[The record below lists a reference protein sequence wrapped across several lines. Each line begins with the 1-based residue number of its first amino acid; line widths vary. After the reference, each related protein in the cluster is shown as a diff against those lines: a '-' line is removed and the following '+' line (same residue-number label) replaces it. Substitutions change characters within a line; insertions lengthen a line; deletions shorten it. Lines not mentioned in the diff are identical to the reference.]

1 MMQKG
6 PTFNYVLVNNVAR
19 LPKKFELKIRK
30 KWKFF
35 ANSMHML
42 LAKSNL
48 RQQHYKVV
56 GKEGPSPTAW

>member
-1 MMQKG
+1 
-6 PTFNYVLVNNVAR
+6 VLLNNVAR
-19 LPKKFELKIRK
+19 LPKKLEFKIQK
-30 KWKFF
+30 KMKIF

-48 RQQHYKVV
+48 RQQHYKAV